1 MCKEIERTGI
11 PVAHVCSVIP
21 IALMVGSNRIVPG
34 YGITQPLGNA
44 DLDSQA
50 EKALRRAILNIAL
63 KALQTDLT
71 EQTVFRHPR
80 T

>member
-1 MCKEIERTGI
+1 MI
-11 PVAHVCSVIP
+11 
-21 IALMVGSNRIVPG
+21 GSNRIVPS

-44 DLDSQA
+44 DLDSRA
-50 EKALRRAILNIAL
+50 EKALRRAIVEIAL

-71 EQTVFRHPR
+71 EQMVFRASSNFIL